1 MTMRKMEKCKSS
13 LYFPWSHGDF
23 DLEYLKPEIL
33 AAVEVYQRKLR
44 VAEEL
49 LILEAERDRLV
60 KYAKEFVTKPGKEW
74 LQLYIAEACDSQIM
88 LPQDYNDLF
97 IEEPELLSEND
108 SDGSG

>member
-60 KYAKEFVTKPGKEW
+60 KYAKEFVTKPGRSGYSCT
-74 LQLYIAEACDSQIM
+74 LQRRVTAKLCFLRIMMTYLSKSQ
-88 LPQDYNDLF
+88 N
-97 IEEPELLSEND
+97 S
-108 SDGSG
+108 